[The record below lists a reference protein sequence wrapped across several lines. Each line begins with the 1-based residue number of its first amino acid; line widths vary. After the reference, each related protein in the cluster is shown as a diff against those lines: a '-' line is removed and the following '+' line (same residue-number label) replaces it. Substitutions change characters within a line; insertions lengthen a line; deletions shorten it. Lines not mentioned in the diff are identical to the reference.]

1 MPDPLVSVVIPTYN
15 YAQFVSEAIR
25 SVLAQTFR
33 DFEII
38 VIDGGSTDDTRSIVE
53 QLGAQV
59 RYIYQENQGPI
70 VARNTGI
77 QAARGQYIA
86 FLDADDLWLPHKLER
101 QMALMQLQPE
111 VGLVY
116 STIYQFESKSGAIV
130 GEYPLSDCRQGHV
143 LRDLY
148 LQCFVP
154 SPTPLVR
161 KSVLDDVGVFDENI
175 RYGSEDWDL
184 WLRIAAR
191 YDFVFVPEPLAK
203 YRYHTSHRSKE
214 GHLRR
219 EQQTLEIIEKAARNY
234 PEELGQLRPLKLSM
248 YLESVGWYLIRQGQ
262 RTAGLD
268 RLRKAISYT
277 PCRLHLYLLWIA
289 GAIGPR
295 LSPERSHDATM
306 KYFVGKHSLFNHKY
320 RQARKEFLQTIL
332 LDPVTHPKAY
342 GGLILSILGGT
353 WVDKVRSKIR
363 ADRYL
368 STTPPD
374 PDGVF
379 DQW

>member
-1 MPDPLVSVVIPTYN
+1 MADPLVSVIIPTYN
-15 YAQFVSEAIR
+15 YGRFVSEAIN
-25 SVLAQTFR
+25 SVLAQTFQ

-38 VIDGGSTDDTRSIVE
+38 VVDGGSTDDTRSIVE
-53 QLGAQV
+53 AMGRQV
-59 RYIYQENQGPI
+59 QYIYQENLGPI

-77 QAARGQYIA
+77 RTARGRYIA

-101 QMALMQLQPE
+101 QVELMNRHPE

-130 GEYPLSDCRQGHV
+130 GEYPVADCRAGHV

-148 LQCFVP
+148 LHCFVP

-161 KSVLDDVGVFDENI
+161 KSVLDDVGLFDEEI

-191 YDFVFVPEPLAK
+191 YQFAFVPEPLAK
-203 YRYHTSHRSKE
+203 YRYHASHRSKE

-234 PEELGQLRPLKLSM
+234 PKELGSLRSLKLSM

-262 RTAGLD
+262 RADGLERLKKAICFAPG
-268 RLRKAISYT
+268 RLR
-277 PCRLHLYLLWIA
+277 LYLLWFA
-289 GAIGPR
+289 GLFGPR
-295 LSPERSHDATM
+295 LSPERSRTAM
-306 KYFVGKHSLFNHKY
+306 MNYFGGKHSLFTHQY
-320 RQARKEFLQTIL
+320 RQARKEFLQSIL
-332 LDPVTHPKAY
+332 LDPVTYPKAY
-342 GGLILSILGGT
+342 GGLILTFFGGT
-353 WVDKVRSKIR
+353 WVDRVRSR
-363 ADRYL
+363 LGADRYL
-368 STTPPD
+368 TASRPD
-374 PDGVF
+374 PEGAF